1 MSPIELLASSFTC
14 DGHADTFRNVA
25 LNGSDFV
32 GGLGNNHLSLDRLQQ
47 ATQNLQIM
55 AVYVPAEESGHQ
67 ATVSALRILLEAH
80 RAVERAPQRL
90 GLVLGREDLAACAR
104 SSHPWVLLSLEGAD
118 PVAGDLHLLEVFYR
132 LGLRALGLTHN
143 HNSCAGGGC
152 APPDGVRMGLTPFGR
167 ELLAEMQRLGIL
179 VDTAHL
185 SRQAFDEVL
194 ETWRGPVVNSHSCCD
209 QFVNLERNL
218 TDDQLRALA
227 ASGGLAAVTF
237 VPRFLRTDCDVVPP
251 TSLDVFR
258 HLEHMVEVAGIDHV
272 GLGSD
277 FDGVEH
283 LPTDLREP
291 RDLVH
296 MVGHMQAAGW
306 SEADIRQVIGGNW
319 LRVLEQIL
327 R

>member
-1 MSPIELLASSFTC
+1 MSPTEFLASTFTC

-32 GGLGNNHLSLDRLQQ
+32 EGRGNNHLSLDRLQQ

-55 AVYVPAEESGHQ
+55 AIYVPAEETGHQ

-90 GLVLGREDLAACAR
+90 RLVLGKTDLTACAT

-118 PVAGDLHLLEVFYR
+118 PIAGDLNLLEVFHR

-152 APPDGVRMGLTPFGR
+152 SPPDGIRMGLTSFGR

-185 SRQAFDEVL
+185 SRQAFDDVL
-194 ETWRGPVVNSHSCCD
+194 ETWNGPVVNSHSCCD
-209 QFVNLERNL
+209 KFVALERNL
-218 TDDQLRALA
+218 TDSQLRALA
-227 ASGGLAAVTF
+227 ATGGLAAVTF
-237 VPRFLRTDCDVVPP
+237 VPRFLRDDAVPP
-251 TSLDVFR
+251 SSVDVFR

-277 FDGVEH
+277 FDGVEN

-291 RDLVH
+291 RD
-296 MVGHMQAAGW
+296 MVNMIGHMQAAGW
-306 SEADIRQVIGGNW
+306 SEADIRKVIGGNW

-327 R
+327 P